1 MSASQAI
8 SASNENSPR
17 ENTIH
22 VSLGQPVRNAL
33 NFIGIIVA
41 LGWFYLSLPKDVINA
56 VQNTN
61 VGATELFAI
70 VKSLVLPILGG
81 IVWCFLVSG
90 VRVAA
95 QWERGIVMFLGKYR
109 ATRGPGLVYVI
120 PVIEYIQFVD
130 TRMLVANIPKQKV
143 ITKDNVPAEID
154 SAIFYVVV
162 NPELAVLSVQNYRFA
177 IMQYAQAALRDV
189 VGALSLDELLAE
201 REQIQTRIREN
212 VETHVKEWGIHIDT
226 IRLQDIELPETLK
239 QMMSRQASAEREKR
253 ATLTKAEGDRLASE
267 NLALAASKMYTS
279 PGAMQL
285 RTLQTLDGLGA
296 GNSNTVILF
305 PLEITE
311 MLLKAAQQAK
321 TE

>member
-1 MSASQAI
+1 MSASNSVSSENATRQNTTH
-8 SASNENSPR
+8 ASM
-17 ENTIH
+17 
-22 VSLGQPVRNAL
+22 GQPVRHAL
-33 NFIGIIVA
+33 RFLGVLA
-41 LGWFYLSLPKDVINA
+41 VLGWCYALLPKDLNFTGREA
-56 VQNTN
+56 
-61 VGATELFAI
+61 ELFSL
-70 VKSLVLPILGG
+70 VKSLVLPILCGL
-81 IVWCFLVSG
+81 VWCFLVSG

-109 ATRGPGLVYVI
+109 TTRGPGLIYVI
-120 PVIEYIQFVD
+120 PVIEYVQFVD

-189 VGALSLDELLAE
+189 VGSLSLDELLAE
-201 REQIQTRIREN
+201 RERIQAQIREN
-212 VETHVKEWGIHIDT
+212 VEAHVKAWGVHVDA
-226 IRLQDIELPETLK
+226 IRLQDIELPEMLK

-267 NLALAASKMYTS
+267 NLALAAAKMYAS

-311 MLLKAAQQAK
+311 MLLKGMKDQAK